1 MLGSK
6 AIHQLDVGAIIDK
19 PETTEAYDGSF
30 GRIGRRGHEN
40 SPVPDA
46 VLLRRRHVRIDDLF
60 RSFACDDKVIPK
72 VPTQFGRGPKC
83 MQRVNIF
90 SRPRAEN
97 EALSTDHGEPHKT
110 IVHGLP
116 RNELE

>member
-60 RSFACDDKVIPK
+60 RSFPRDDKIIPQ
-72 VPTQFGRGPKC
+72 VPAQFGCRPEPMK
-83 MQRVNIF
+83 RVNII

-97 EALSTDHGEPHKT
+97 EALSADHGEPHGT
-110 IVHGLP
+110 IVSQRP
-116 RNELE
+116 TAK